1 MHAGNMCTRCMDYAQ
16 IPKAE
21 SSAKE
26 CKKTHKSVFLI
37 YDALGVSDT
46 LPITKFL
53 VRGRKKEKK
62 KKKTEHLSGV
72 WVLGPNKRVT
82 LDDSIRV

>member
-1 MHAGNMCTRCMDYAQ
+1 MYVYGYAGNMYVRCMDCEQ

-46 LPITKFL
+46 LLITKFL

-62 KKKTEHLSGV
+62 KKNRASF
-72 WVLGPNKRVT
+72 WCLGARP
-82 LDDSIRV
+82 